1 MKNIF
6 KTLLCVSFIFL
17 TSCISDEE
25 REQRK
30 YCYQVTYN
38 ILCPDS
44 TRQFI
49 GYTYLGKAEI
59 HFDKNGNYL
68 LYDDVGNYTITKSAY
83 PITIINQIKVIRPED
98 IDYIYTVYY

>member
-6 KTLLCVSFIFL
+6 KILLCLSFIFL

-25 REQRK
+25 KKLSK

-49 GYTYLGKAEI
+49 NYTYRGKAEVR
-59 HFDKNGNYL
+59 FDKNGNYL
-68 LYDDVGNYTITKSAY
+68 LYDDVRNYIITKSAY
-83 PITIINQIKVIRPED
+83 PIVIINQIKIIRPED
-98 IDYIYTVYY
+98 FSMYD

>member
-6 KTLLCVSFIFL
+6 KTLLCVSIIIL

-38 ILCPDS
+38 ISCPDS

-49 GYTYLGKAEI
+49 DYTYRGKAEVR
-59 HFDKNGNYL
+59 FDKNGNYV
-68 LYDDVGNYTITKSAY
+68 LYDDLKDYTITKSAY
-83 PITIINQIKVIRPED
+83 PIIIINQIKVIRPED
-98 IDYIYTVYY
+98 FSKYD

>member
-1 MKNIF
+1 MKNIL

-17 TSCISDEE
+17 TSCTSDEK

-44 TRQFI
+44 TRQYI
-49 GYTYLGKAEI
+49 DYTYCGKAEVR
-59 HFDKNGNYL
+59 FDKNRNYW
-68 LYDDVGNYTITKSAY
+68 LYDDLGDYTITKSAY
-83 PITIINQIKVIRPED
+83 PIIIINQIKVIRPESLS
-98 IDYIYTVYY
+98 VYKK

>member
-30 YCYQVTYN
+30 YCYQITYN
-38 ILCPDS
+38 ILYPDS

-49 GYTYLGKAEI
+49 DYTYRGKADVR
-59 HFDKNGNYL
+59 FDKNGNYL
-68 LYDDVGNYTITKSAY
+68 LYDGLGDYTITKSAY
-83 PITIINQIKVIRPED
+83 PIIIINQIKVIRPED
-98 IDYIYTVYY
+98 IDYI

>member
-25 REQRK
+25 RERRK
-30 YCYQVTYN
+30 YCYQVIYN
-38 ILCPDS
+38 ISCPDS

-49 GYTYLGKAEI
+49 DYTYRGKAEVR
-59 HFDKNGNYL
+59 FDNTGTYW

-83 PITIINQIKVIRPED
+83 PIIIINQIKVIRPED
-98 IDYIYTVYY
+98 FDYNRML

>member
-6 KTLLCVSFIFL
+6 KTLICVSFIFL

-25 REQRK
+25 REQSK

-44 TRQFI
+44 TR
-49 GYTYLGKAEI
+49 LE
-59 HFDKNGNYL
+59 
-68 LYDDVGNYTITKSAY
+68 YDGA
-83 PITIINQIKVIRPED
+83 KVICKINGKYFNECDSFAKATALSAFSCIEQHFKR
-98 IDYIYTVYY
+98 INS

>member
-30 YCYQVTYN
+30 YCYQITYN
-38 ILCPDS
+38 ISYPDS

-49 GYTYLGKAEI
+49 DYTYLGKAEVR
-59 HFDKNGNYL
+59 FDKNGNYL
-68 LYDDVGNYTITKSAY
+68 LYDDLKDYTITRSAY
-83 PITIINQIKVIRPED
+83 PIIIINQIKVIRPENFSMYD
-98 IDYIYTVYY
+98 

>member
-6 KTLLCVSFIFL
+6 KTLICVSFIFL

-25 REQRK
+25 REWSK

-49 GYTYLGKAEI
+49 GYTYFGKAEVR
-59 HFDKNGNYL
+59 FDKYGNYL
-68 LYDDVGNYTITKSAY
+68 LCDNLRSYTITKSAY
-83 PITIINQIKVIRPED
+83 PIIIINQIKVIRPED
-98 IDYIYTVYY
+98 FKYK

>member
-6 KTLLCVSFIFL
+6 KTLLCVSIIIL

-38 ILCPDS
+38 ISCPDS

-49 GYTYLGKAEI
+49 DYTYRGKAEVR
-59 HFDKNGNYL
+59 FDKNGNYV
-68 LYDDVGNYTITKSAY
+68 LYDDLKDYTITKSAY
-83 PITIINQIKVIRPED
+83 PIIIINQIKVIRPED
-98 IDYIYTVYY
+98 FDYNG